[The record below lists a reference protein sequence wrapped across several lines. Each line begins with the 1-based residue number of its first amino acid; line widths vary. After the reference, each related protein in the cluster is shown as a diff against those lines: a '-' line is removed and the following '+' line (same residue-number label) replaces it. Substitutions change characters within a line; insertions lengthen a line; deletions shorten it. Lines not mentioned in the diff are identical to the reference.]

1 MLTRDC
7 PATLTDTEVLE
18 FCKQGY
24 MMFPGVISEE
34 INQRTLEYLQGNSSH
49 EPTALI
55 ELDWFQRQVL
65 MHPTVAGAV
74 RSLLGAHF
82 ALPNLMSSHRME
94 TPAPAQGW
102 HRDGGSCYTPALH
115 YLQVFYLPQA
125 CTDAMGPTE
134 VLPGS
139 HFLFSTSPSMGHYG
153 AIQGTVKTS
162 APAGSVFLTV
172 YSIWHRRG
180 KSSVKSVR
188 HLLKYNYWRTVPPV
202 RDWNIEPDFDLA
214 NAPYHLGTPTFRP
227 QFRDSRDA
235 AQMFFWL
242 SGLEDS
248 FQTMGGQ
255 GWPMPANFRERPY
268 GYPLAQESI

>member
-1 MLTRDC
+1 MRTHDC

-24 MMFPGVISEE
+24 LMLPGVVAEE
-34 INQRTLEYLQGNSSH
+34 TNQRTLEYLRAHTSH
-49 EPTALI
+49 EPTEII
-55 ELDWFQRQVL
+55 EVDWFRDEVL
-65 MHPTVAGAV
+65 LNPAVAGAV
-74 RSLLGAHF
+74 RSLLGPNF

-94 TPAPAQGW
+94 TPAPSQNW
-102 HRDGGSCYTPALH
+102 HRDGGSAYTHELH

-139 HFLFSTSPSMGHYG
+139 HFLFSSSPTMGHYG
-153 AIQGTVKTS
+153 AIKGAVKTS

-180 KSSVKSVR
+180 LSHVKSVR
-188 HLLKYNYWRTVPPV
+188 QLLKFNYWRTAPPN
-202 RDWNIEPDFDLA
+202 RDWRMEDGFDIA
-214 NAPYHLGTPTFRP
+214 NAPYGLEGPTFRP
-227 QFRDSRDA
+227 QFRDSQDA
-235 AQMFFWL
+235 ARMFFWL
-242 SGLEDS
+242 CGWNDR

-255 GWPMPANFRERPY
+255 GWPMPGKFDSRPF
-268 GYPLAQESI
+268 GYPLSEGTI

>member
-1 MLTRDC
+1 MLIRDC

-24 MMFPGVISEE
+24 MMFPGVVDAET
-34 INQRTLEYLQGNSSH
+34 NQRTLEYLKGHASP
-49 EPTALI
+49 EPTDLI
-55 ELDWFQRQVL
+55 TLDWFQDQVL
-65 MHPTVAGAV
+65 LHPTVAGAV

-102 HRDGGSCYTPALH
+102 HRDGGSRYTHALH

-139 HFLFSTSPSMGHYG
+139 HFLFSTSSSMGHYG
-153 AIQGTVKTS
+153 AIHGAVKTS

-180 KSSVKSVR
+180 KSRVQSVR

-202 RDWNIEPDFDLA
+202 RDWQIEPDFDLA
-214 NAPYHLGTPTFRP
+214 NAPYHLSAPTFRP

-242 SGLEDS
+242 SGLAER

-255 GWPMPANFRERPY
+255 GWPMPANFMERPY
-268 GYPLAQESI
+268 GYPLAEESI